1 MTDKVTTIQA
11 FATQEDG
18 AAWVSNL
25 WDKYNNQRI
34 KKRQDWAEL
43 REYLFA
49 TDTTHTSNASLPHNN
64 KTTIPKLC
72 QIRDNLHS
80 NYISHLFPND
90 DWLRW
95 AGYSAEDEVKV
106 KKSNITA
113 YMSNKFREGNQRE
126 IVSQLVYDYIDY
138 GNAFATV
145 TYESRYKTDA
155 SGQKVPGFV
164 GPKMVRISP
173 MDIVF
178 DPTAVDFKYTPKVV
192 RSLKT
197 RGELLKLASMD
208 PDEAFWL
215 KVIAKRDQIRKAL
228 GGVSKEDFEKVSA
241 YQIDGFGSLYEYLKG
256 DQFEVL
262 EYYGDYYDNK
272 TDTLHTD
279 RVITVVDRSTVVR
292 DAPISSWFDHEPIYM
307 VGWRKRPDNLW
318 AMGPLDNLVGM
329 QYRIDHLENMKADA
343 VDMVVNPPL
352 KIIGEVEEFVW
363 GPASQIHID
372 ENGDVSEVS
381 RNLGGII
388 TADNN
393 IEALEARMELYAGAP
408 REAMG
413 MRSPGEKT
421 AFEVQ
426 TLTTAAARIFQ
437 EKVNNFEIN
446 MLEPLLNAMLEVS
459 VRLMDGSEVIRVADR
474 TTGIDTFKTI
484 TKDDITSNGKLRPI
498 GARHYSKQAQDL
510 QNLIGVFNSPIGQMV
525 MPHTSR
531 LEMTKFIDDVIGLSN
546 YKIFRENAGMYE
558 DNQTRKV
565 DVDLNAE
572 LENHAGMM

>member
-215 KVIAKRDQIRKAL
+215 EVVGKRDQIRKAL

-256 DQFEVL
+256 DQYEVL